1 MTIGLLAFQSIGVI
15 YGDIGTSPLYV
26 YSSTYVLN
34 KTDSNGNTIPALHD
48 DILGSLCIII
58 YTLTLI
64 LLIKYCY
71 IVLRANDNGNGA
83 SPPPRP
89 PLQSGCSTTLRKIS
103 SRSTNNALHL
113 KSREKNW
120 CKKGELMGEW

>member
-1 MTIGLLAFQSIGVI
+1 VTIGLLAFQSIGVI

-26 YSSTYVLN
+26 YASTYVLN

-48 DILGSLCIII
+48 DILGTLCLII
-58 YTLTLI
+58 YTLTLVP
-64 LLIKYCY
+64 LIKYCY

-83 SPPPRP
+83 SPPPH
-89 PLQSGCSTTLRKIS
+89 PLQPGCSTTLRKIN
-103 SRSTNNALHL
+103 SRSTNNALQL
-113 KSREKNW
+113 KGREKNW